1 MWRRIVGQM
10 QHDLF
15 HIYTVDP
22 HTIGVVK
29 FLRRLSHSSY
39 AHEYPL
45 CSQIMNDIEK
55 PWRLTLAGLFHDIA
69 KGRGGSHAELGA
81 KEMKSFASAFG
92 IEKDDSEYM
101 EFLVGQHL
109 LMSTVAQRED
119 ITNPEVVERFAAK
132 VGTKERLDGLYLL
145 TVCDIRATSPKVWN
159 AWKYQLLTDLYRST
173 LLCLET
179 GGAPKTRAGIFDEHR
194 SKACELISQK
204 GLSDEVRDA
213 FWKELNIVYFLRHSP
228 QDIAWHTV
236 ELACR
241 PTPEEPIVKCRT
253 LRKSAGCK
261 VLVYTRDQ
269 KDLFA
274 RVVAFFER
282 EGLSVLDARIHT
294 TVHGWALDTF
304 LVQDKR
310 GREPKQLQAAIE
322 KNLAAVIRTA
332 NPLPEPKKGKLSR
345 RGRSF
350 PVTPIVEIER
360 DESQRSW
367 VLRITCNDRI
377 GLLFAIAVVL
387 ARHGINLATAKIS
400 TLDERVEDVFLIDG
414 AALQDPDMVVQVE
427 TELIDAVLNAA

>member
-1 MWRRIVGQM
+1 
-10 QHDLF
+10 
-15 HIYTVDP
+15 
-22 HTIGVVK
+22 
-29 FLRRLSHSSY
+29 
-39 AHEYPL
+39 
-45 CSQIMNDIEK
+45 MNDIEK

-69 KGRGGSHAELGA
+69 KGRGGSHSELGA
-81 KEMKSFASAFG
+81 KEVKAFASNFG
-92 IEKDDSEYM
+92 INPQDTDYM
-101 EFLVGQHL
+101 EFLVAQHL

-119 ITNPEVVERFAAK
+119 ITNPEVVERFASK
-132 VGTKERLDGLYLL
+132 VGNKERLDGLYLL

-159 AWKYQLLTDLYRST
+159 AWKYQLLTDLYHST
-173 LLCLET
+173 LLCLEA
-179 GGAPKTRAGIFDEHR
+179 GGEPKTRAGIFDEHR
-194 SKACELISQK
+194 KKACELIAQTGMSE
-204 GLSDEVRDA
+204 DVRDA

-236 ELACR
+236 ELAGCSR
-241 PTPEEPIVKCRT
+241 SHNPVVKCRAR
-253 LRKSAGCK
+253 RKGNVCK
-261 VLVYTRDQ
+261 VLVYTHDQ

-282 EGLSVLDARIHT
+282 EGLSILDARIHT

-310 GREPKQLQAAIE
+310 GRDLKALGASIE
-322 KNLAAVIRTA
+322 KNLANVISSA
-332 NPLPEPKKGKLSR
+332 KPLPEPKKGKLSR

-414 AALQDPDMVVQVE
+414 PALQNPEGVVQVE
-427 TELIDAVLNAA
+427 NELIDALMNAA